1 MSTADDTPNPD
12 DPFEPSDDPEH
23 LDDMSR
29 ELDDLVDF
37 ANLER
42 EMTEAANTTPSGPYA
57 GQSAGERKRM
67 EPPVGRVASVVPGH
81 FGDRLAVTEALASR
95 GGGNVQPN
103 RPLFVCLHGWGSN
116 EDDLA
121 GMMRYVAPY
130 NDFVSLRAP
139 LVLQEASSRGFAMQ
153 PGAYSWFHD
162 AVPVGDDLDYDA
174 YAAACAIDDWVTT
187 NVDENRD
194 VVPIGFSQGGT
205 LAVELL
211 RVHPQRY
218 RAAISLS
225 GFVAPGNVP
234 ETTPYDDILAD
245 LNIPVFYGYGE
256 LDTVLPKYMIYE
268 TIAWLEEHTWLTARG
283 YRGLDHAVSMEEFSD
298 LRQWLLDQDIASGII

>member
-23 LDDMSR
+23 LDDLSR

-81 FGDRLAVTEALASR
+81 FGDRLTVTEALASR
-95 GGGNVQPN
+95 GGGNAQPN

-121 GMMRYVAPY
+121 GIMRYVAPY
-130 NDFVSLRAP
+130 SDFVSLRAP
-139 LVLQEASSRGFAMQ
+139 LVLQEASPRGFAMQ
-153 PGAYSWFHD
+153 QGAYSWFHD
-162 AVPVGDDLDYDA
+162 AVPVG
-174 YAAACAIDDWVTT
+174 
-187 NVDENRD
+187 R
-194 VVPIGFSQGGT
+194 
-205 LAVELL
+205 
-211 RVHPQRY
+211 
-218 RAAISLS
+218 
-225 GFVAPGNVP
+225 
-234 ETTPYDDILAD
+234 
-245 LNIPVFYGYGE
+245 
-256 LDTVLPKYMIYE
+256 
-268 TIAWLEEHTWLTARG
+268 
-283 YRGLDHAVSMEEFSD
+283 
-298 LRQWLLDQDIASGII
+298 